1 MMKAL
6 PRVRQVKARALESSA
21 ILVALMVAGPA
32 FAQCVPDPARS
43 DTPTTCTGTDS
54 DGLRVTSSGVTVDV
68 AAGAVVSNEAA
79 PAIAFDYSGRGVDA
93 NATLTVGGQ
102 VLGNGQTGVQVTG
115 SSTNSVNAPTLLTMT
130 VRAGGSVSGANG
142 VVLTQSGTGSTTS
155 AAIDNSGTI
164 SATGPT
170 GYALQATTPAS
181 ALLSSITNRAG
192 GSIGAISGTIGT
204 LSNAGTIDGGAQ
216 SAIDFTATTNTSITR
231 SVLNNSGTITTNG
244 TSATLANIR
253 STTLTNSGTIRNTG
267 SGAAIAGRSLTLV
280 NAAGGQIATGGT
292 GSNSAA
298 ILLEGSL
305 ILTNR
310 GTITGSIVTST
321 GTSRLGSSIDNSEG
335 QIAGRLTL
343 NSGNDT
349 LVVGYADG
357 QIRTGVTGAIST
369 RGGNNVLRVRFTGD
383 ATLADALPRLAG
395 FEQTLLA
402 PDANRTVTLA
412 SGFSTVNLATGTAD
426 ILNVAGNGT
435 LVNATTLARAGTVLS
450 DSATAAQNTL
460 SIVNAGTINGTGGT
474 NVYAVQ
480 INAASSFQN
489 SGQITGAA
497 NGVQFATAGGSFA
510 NSGTITANGIGLT
523 LSGTT
528 SASATNSG
536 TIQGTSLGVQLA
548 GGLTNSGTI
557 GATGTGMDLGSTGV
571 IVNQTGGT
579 ISGATAIVSS
589 ATTTN
594 AVSAVQVANAGT
606 ITGDVRF
613 GTGSSASRNLY
624 QALPGGVLNGNLTLN
639 TGDSFVTELGGNG
652 AGGYAGVSGAVSGRG
667 ATLLY
672 RVRTDT
678 NSAVMDDAAFAGFG
692 YDLLNNATLNLT
704 GTASGRTIQLAGQGV
719 VNLTT
724 NIAAVNS
731 AAIVTTTRVAQP
743 GEDSPANALSV
754 VNQAALS
761 LTATAGSGN
770 PRAAVQLGGTDAFEN
785 ATAATIT
792 VLDQRTNAATP
803 MAGVTGGRITNNG
816 LITQGGG
823 SAAVTGVADFAS
835 LVNNGTIQVGGSAV
849 VLGSNT
855 TATSSTIDNSGRIA
869 STGGP
874 AITQGALNVATI
886 RNLAG
891 GSIAGAAGQP
901 VIRVDSVRLA
911 NAGTITG
918 DVDLGYA
925 ANGGRS
931 TRSSSYVANGGT
943 ITGNLRFGDGDDVLV
958 TFDGQTGVTGTIDAG
973 GGTNTYRRAFA
984 RSATVTVGDTNVR
997 SFQLEDVQAVGA
1009 DTVLTL
1015 QAPGTRAT
1023 LNAVGDGQIVNTIG
1037 VTGLLTFGER
1047 TDRWN
1052 LIPTPLPL
1060 AAFTNQA
1067 TITGR
1072 VEGTATRFVNTAT
1085 IGTADQAQTAARIYT
1100 AAFENMG
1107 TILNGGRAPAAF
1119 VTTDGATLAASNSGT
1134 IDARGVAGAGLRLG
1148 FEGSAGAFTR
1158 TVALTNTGTIRA
1170 DGGGTGN
1177 GSSVLSERVAIG
1189 LNLTSN
1195 SQSAQNATVV
1205 NAETGVIEAIGA
1217 QSTAILAQNVALDL
1231 TNAGTI
1237 RGGAGTALSVNDPLA
1252 GTIGSSYLAGA
1263 IQSIGGTNDRIVNTG
1278 TILGSIALGSGSD
1291 RIENYGRIEG
1301 DVFLGA
1307 GADTFLHR
1315 IGATLVGT
1323 VDGGDGADNLT
1334 IDAIA
1339 NGTVNAGQFV
1349 NFESLTQSGS
1359 GNVDYVGSLRFDT
1372 IRVSGGSMTIGAGA
1386 TVTGSVGSTTGLVT
1400 IIGGDNSDTV
1410 TNKGTIAGDVRLGGG
1425 ADRFVNAGIVQGS
1438 VLLGGGNDTF
1448 VEAAGSQVT
1457 GGVDGGSGTNTYNV
1471 LLSGDRSGIGQRSN
1485 FQQLAVTGTGTL
1497 SLALDQGFNSIA
1509 LAGTGLNLTL
1519 AGNRVASVTGSDAAE
1534 QLRIDEDIA
1543 SIALGAGDDVLVLD
1557 MAQALGRYD
1566 GGTGT
1571 DTLRFGST
1579 APVSLGGTATGF
1591 ETVALAGNALTVT
1604 GTLGSANAPLSF
1616 GDGNLALT
1624 IASGGQLIGAIDLG
1638 AGNDTL
1644 RLAAGS
1650 VLQGSVAGGAG
1661 NDTAILELA
1670 GGRTLAGTTLTGF
1683 ETLATEGTGI
1693 LSLTGAHA
1701 YGQVLAATDLSIA
1714 AGGSLTTDQLVFT
1727 GADQRFTIAGLFAG
1741 AVDGGAGTDTITLSG
1756 GSATTPVAFTSVANV
1771 EGLAMTGGYA
1781 TVSGKAAFGNV
1792 DMAGGRLVGLAGST
1806 MSAAQF
1812 LVRQG
1817 ATFGSAG
1824 TVNGNVVVAGTLSP
1838 GASPGTMTVNG
1849 NLTLASGS
1857 ITAFELTPTISDQ
1870 LIVNGT
1876 MTIGSASTLQIT
1888 STKTIAPGSAYDLII
1903 ATGGISGSYTTV
1915 QKPSDLLG
1923 FIVQRGDRIQLLG
1936 QFVGGTQFNP
1946 QVARSIDYANRVIAG
1961 APTNS
1966 PVFAAFPALL
1976 TSAGAPNPQAFAQVT
1991 PEAYA
1996 SAMQIGVDNALGLV
2010 QAARGPGFATM
2021 EEEAGAFTFGQM
2033 IGQSHQLSADAAQG
2047 INAARTS
2054 GYGILG
2060 GIGLGNRDWM
2070 VGFFGGYLDSRQT
2083 IETLGAST
2091 HADGVVAGLHARFRQ
2106 PGGFGMQGSLIYDG
2120 AQGRTTRALPGT
2132 TSALG
2137 SYDLHSTTADISA
2150 HYAREMK
2157 GGWTLTPRAGLTY
2170 MRTMRLGFTETGSP
2184 FALTL
2189 GRQALTASFVD
2200 AGVSLERSTLSDA
2213 ALRPFGTLGLRY
2225 QLQGAKTQATGGY
2238 GGIDATLLALGVS
2251 RAPLVGTATAG
2262 LSYRVAYGV
2271 DVYASGSA
2279 LIGSG
2284 DRQGTAMAGL
2294 RLAF

>member
-1 MMKAL
+1 M
-6 PRVRQVKARALESSA
+6 
-21 ILVALMVAGPA
+21 
-32 FAQCVPDPARS
+32 
-43 DTPTTCTGTDS
+43 
-54 DGLRVTSSGVTVDV
+54 RVTNSGVTVDV
-68 AAGAVVSNEAA
+68 AAGAVVSNGAA
-79 PAIAFDYSGRGVDA
+79 PAIAFDYSGRGIDA

-115 SSTNSVNAPTLLTMT
+115 SSTNSVIAPTLLTMT

-170 GYALQATTPAS
+170 GYALQAATPAS
-181 ALLSSITNRAG
+181 VFFSSVTNRAG

-204 LSNAGTIDGGAQ
+204 LGNAGTIDGGAL
-216 SAIDFTATTNTSITR
+216 SAIDFTATTNTSVTR
-231 SVLNNSGTITTNG
+231 SVLNSSGTITTNG

-280 NAAGGQIATGGT
+280 NAAGGQISTAGT
-292 GSNSAA
+292 GADA
-298 ILLEGSL
+298 ITLDGNL

-310 GTITGSIVTST
+310 GTITGNVVTST

-369 RGGNNVLRVRFTGD
+369 RSGNNVLRVRFTGD
-383 ATLADALPRLAG
+383 ATLADALPRQAG
-395 FEQTLLA
+395 FEQTVLA

-412 SGFSTVNLATGTAD
+412 SGFSTVNPATGTAD
-426 ILNVAGNGT
+426 VLNVAGNGT
-435 LVNATTLARAGTVLS
+435 LVNNATLGRDGVVLS
-450 DSATAAQNTL
+450 DSATATQNTL

-497 NGVQFATAGGSFA
+497 NGVQFATAGGTFA
-510 NSGTITANGIGLT
+510 NSGTIAANGNAVSSAGTGFANSGTIRSDAGLGLT

-528 SASATNSG
+528 TTGATNSG
-536 TIQGTSLGVQLA
+536 RIQGATVGVQLA
-548 GGLTNSGTI
+548 SGLTNSGTI
-557 GATGTGMDLGSTGV
+557 GATGTGVDLGSTGV

-589 ATTTN
+589 ASTTN
-594 AVSAVQVANAGT
+594 AVSAVQLANAGT

-724 NIAAVNS
+724 NIAAANS

-816 LITQGGG
+816 LIAQGGG

-855 TATSSTIDNSGRIA
+855 VATSSTVDNSGRIA

-874 AITQGALNVATI
+874 AITQGSLNVATI

-891 GSIAGAAGQP
+891 GTITGAAGQP

-1052 LIPTPLPL
+1052 LILTPLPL

-1072 VEGTATRFVNTAT
+1072 VEGTATRFVNMAT

-1119 VTTDGATLAASNSGT
+1119 GTTDGATLVASNSGT
-1134 IDARGVAGAGLRLG
+1134 IDARGVAGVGLRLG

-1349 NFESLTQSGS
+1349 NFESLTQSGI
-1359 GNVDYVGSLRFDT
+1359 GNVDYVGNLRFDT

-1386 TVTGSVGSTTGLVT
+1386 TVTGSAGSTTGLVT

-1410 TNKGTIAGDVRLGGG
+1410 TNNGTIAGDVRLGGG
-1425 ADRFVNAGIVQGS
+1425 ADRFVNGGIVQGS

-1457 GGVDGGSGTNTYNV
+1457 GTVDGGSGTNTYTV
-1471 LLSGDRSGIGQRSN
+1471 QLSGDRSGIGQRSN

-1497 SLALDQGFNSIA
+1497 SLTLDQGFNSIA

-1519 AGNRVASVTGSDAAE
+1519 AGNRVASVAGSDAAE
-1534 QLRIDEDIA
+1534 QLRIDEDIV

-1579 APVSLGGTATGF
+1579 APVTLGGTATGF

-1624 IASGGQLIGAIDLG
+1624 IASGGRLIGAIDLG

-1650 VLQGSVAGGAG
+1650 VLQGSVTGGAG
-1661 NDTAILELA
+1661 NDTAILEMA
-1670 GGRTLAGTTLTGF
+1670 GNQTLAGTLTGF

-1946 QVARSIDYANRVIAG
+1946 QVARSIDYANRVIAS

-2120 AQGRTTRALPGT
+2120 AQGRTTRALPGA

-2150 HYAREMK
+2150 HYTREMK